1 MIAKLVV
8 YRCRNCNSQ
17 NIVKNG
23 HNASGSQQYLC
34 KDCGK
39 RGVLEPKRGYTE
51 AQKEQILSA
60 YHERSSMRGVERT
73 FGVSR
78 PTLVSWL
85 KKERNQSKT
94 WRHTL
99 ARRTRRCAGS
109 RRNVVV
115 CPGKMEQTLDLDGYV
130 SPHSPNRSL
139 CHRRSEWSDLSQ
151 ALGTN
156 STSLQR
162 LSKLQWFLGSLSTRL
177 SFQNTWMC
185 WQRERADQS
194 HGALVLH
201 LEAILCAVR
210 QKNIILFKIWFH
222 ARNRHSAFHHPLQPI
237 TYYLATTLLQTRVE
251 ICKELLHTEPL
262 LAKKTFRVSSMS

>member
-51 AQKEQILSA
+51 EQKEQILSA

-94 WRHTL
+94 WRHAL
-99 ARRTRRCAGS
+99 ARWTRRCVGS
-109 RRNVVV
+109 RWNVVI
-115 CPGKMEQTLDLDGYV
+115 CLRKMEQTLDLDGHV

-139 CHRRSEWSDLSQ
+139 CHRRSKWDDLSQ

-156 STSLQR
+156 STSLPR

-177 SFQNTWMC
+177 SCRDTWMC
-185 WQRERADQS
+185 WQRKWADQS
-194 HGALVLH
+194 HGTLVLQ
-201 LEAILCAVR
+201 LETILCTVR
-210 QKNIILFKIWFH
+210 QKNIILFKVGYH
-222 ARNRHSAFHHPLQPI
+222 AWYRNTAIYHPLQPVTCYLTI
-237 TYYLATTLLQTRVE
+237 TVYFWKHS
-251 ICKELLHTEPL
+251 C
-262 LAKKTFRVSSMS
+262 TFHWIFIIHAIFDIPPCG